1 MSDNT
6 TTISTSDHGEM
17 LGEFGLWYKMSFR
30 EWSNRIPLILHRPG
44 RYQPGRVAAPVA
56 QVDVLPTLVDIA
68 AEATGATP
76 PEPIDPLHGRSLI
89 PLCDGDD
96 SNDPDACV
104 SEYLGEGTAAPMLM
118 IRRGKYKYISCSTDP
133 ELLFDLENDPDELE
147 NLVGHPQLEE
157 FRDQASAYWDSEA
170 LRQAVIRDQ
179 DRRRAVNAALRL
191 GRYQGW
197 DFNPA
202 RDASQEYTR
211 SHMDL
216 TRFDI
221 TSRYPRPEAFNPKYK

>member
-1 MSDNT
+1 
-6 TTISTSDHGEM
+6 M

-30 EWSNRIPLILHRPG
+30 EWSNRIPLIVH
-44 RYQPGRVAAPVA
+44 QPQRFSPRRVANPVA

-68 AEATGATP
+68 CDAGAGP
-76 PEPIDPLHGRSLI
+76 RPEVIDPLHGRSLL
-89 PLCDGDD
+89 PLCDGDA

-104 SEYLGEGTAAPMLM
+104 SEYLAEGTAAPMLM
-118 IRRGKYKYISCSTDP
+118 IRRAQYKYISCATDA
-133 ELLFDLENDPDELE
+133 EQLFDLANDPQELE
-147 NLVGHPQLEE
+147 NLTGHELLEG
-157 FRDQASAYWDSEA
+157 FRREAAEYWDSDT
-170 LRQAVIRDQ
+170 LRATVIADQ
-179 DRRRAVNAALRL
+179 KRRRAVHAALRI

-202 RDASQEYTR
+202 RDASEEYTR

-221 TSRYPRPEAFNPKYK
+221 TSRFPRPPAFDPKYK